1 MSFFGSLRGDRPDFI
16 VIDTEGQ
23 KLLREVAV
31 IDKKGLLIYEAFVDG
46 HYNNES
52 QKIKRKSLSQIIDD
66 LSSLLF
72 KKTIICH
79 HVNHDKKVLKE
90 SFKYVKKQFPICN
103 FICTLQLTKKYYPHF
118 PNYSLEYIT
127 KQLRLKLNQRFFNNN
142 LAHSAAYDAK
152 FTHQL
157 YLHLLGIENM
167 NKTIISSSEL
177 SHYPNPFTSSRVD
190 HPFQIHL
197 DFEQVYQEEYASLKS
212 VLKEVKK
219 DSNNQSKGAII
230 IGEAGTGKT
239 HLIMRIAKELLVR
252 NRVLFIRQPN
262 NPESIFYHTYNRI
275 LESFNEP
282 VSGTK
287 RTQLELL
294 IAHSF
299 VTILSKIHKVADS
312 IQGKKVIDNFRDDSL
327 NIYEVLG
334 KEDSKKYQ
342 NNWNFIERNIINWWS
357 ENFSIAGY
365 GLEILKGM
373 IKFCRYSRSDFKD
386 VIRRWLSGKELSEE
400 EANKIGLKNWSDDLS
415 REEFALDAI
424 AVFGKLST
432 LDEPLIIVF
441 DQLEGL
447 GLKQNQ
453 KILENFGLA
462 IKEILTHVPNS
473 LVILNLFP
481 DRWQQFKDYFDPSV
495 VDRLSQNYIILSRP
509 TEAQIRE
516 ILNLKSQ
523 VVGLSITDFLTE
535 DELKDILLQPSIRSI
550 INRASDYYRYK
561 AENVPLPPTQKN
573 IIDSP
578 NDLEKKVQQLENIL
592 HKIAKLTN
600 GFLTAKND
608 DQEGISLPDIFSDLV
623 IDKKEPKTKDIL
635 LKDKLVESLEVIKN
649 NIIIEYDS
657 PQIITDSDDIGKLI
671 TIVETITNYHNNIE
685 INQLRLGNKKLPEHI
700 SIDHKKEQ
708 LVLAFLN
715 VSSSS
720 FSSRLRNFNELVISH
735 SSSSFFVFRDE
746 REPQIK
752 GKVGTREIQKINNT
766 KNGKFIS
773 LDKISRV
780 NFELVYQF
788 IIQIQEKDLE
798 LDLEKS
804 LMLLPD
810 ILKEDS
816 LITIL
821 LKKIIKN

>member
-1 MSFFGSLRGDRPDFI
+1 MLFNSFKGDRPEFI

-23 KLLREVAV
+23 QLLREIAI
-31 IDKKGLLIYEAFVDG
+31 IDGQGRLVYEAFVDG

-52 QKIKRKSLSQIIDD
+52 QRIKRKSLPQIIND
-66 LSSLLF
+66 LSKFLF

-79 HVNHDKKVLKE
+79 HVNHDKRILKD
-90 SFKYVKKQFPICN
+90 SFKYVKKKFPPCN
-103 FICTLQLTKKYYPHF
+103 FVCTLQLTKKYYPHF
-118 PNYSLEYIT
+118 PKYSLEYIS
-127 KQLRLKLNQRFFNNN
+127 KQLRLKLNQRLFNNN
-142 LAHSAAYDAK
+142 FAHSAAYDAK

-157 YLHLLGIENM
+157 YLHLLSMEKM
-167 NKTIISSSEL
+167 NKKIISNTEL
-177 SHYPNPFTSSRVD
+177 SNYPNPFTSSRVD
-190 HPFQIHL
+190 NPFQVHL
-197 DFEQVYQEEYASLKS
+197 DFKQVYQTEYESLKS
-212 VLKEVKK
+212 ILQEVKK
-219 DSNNQSKGAII
+219 DSNNQSKGAVI

-239 HLIMRIAKELLVR
+239 HLIMRIAKELLIR

-262 NPESIFYHTYNRI
+262 NSESIFYHTYNRI
-275 LESFNEP
+275 LESFNEK
-282 VSGTK
+282 VDGTK

-299 VTILSKIHKVADS
+299 VTILSKIDKVANS
-312 IQGKKVIDNFRDDSL
+312 INGKKVIDNFRDDSL

-334 KEDSKKYQ
+334 KEDTKKYQ
-342 NNWNFIERNIINWWS
+342 NNWDFIERNIINWWS
-357 ENFSIAGY
+357 KNFSIGGY

-386 VIRRWLSGKELSEE
+386 IIRRWLSGKELSDE
-400 EANKIGLKNWSDDLS
+400 EANQIGLKNWNDDLS

-481 DRWQQFKDYFDPSV
+481 DRWQQFKDYFDDSV
-495 VDRLSQNYIILSRP
+495 LDRLSQNCITLSRP
-509 TEAQIRE
+509 AQSQIEE

-535 DELKDILLQPSIRSI
+535 EELKDILSQSSIRSI

-561 AENVPLPPTQKN
+561 AENVPLPPTQTT
-573 IIDSP
+573 IIDNP
-578 NDLEKKVQQLENIL
+578 KNLETRVQQLENIL
-592 HKIAKLTN
+592 QQIAHLTSS
-600 GFLTAKND
+600 FLKVKND
-608 DQEGISLPDIFSDLV
+608 EQEGISLPDIFPDLV
-623 IDKKEPKTKDIL
+623 IDEKENK
-635 LKDKLVESLEVIKN
+635 EN
-649 NIIIEYDS
+649 NILFKDRLIQSLQPIKDNIIKEYQL
-657 PQIITDSDDIGKLI
+657 PQIITDSDDFGKLN
-671 TIVETITNYHNNIE
+671 TIVETITQYYKDIE
-685 INQLRLGNKKLPEHI
+685 INQLRLGNKKLPEHLSI
-700 SIDHKKEQ
+700 SDNDE
-708 LVLAFLN
+708 LVVGFLH
-715 VSSSS
+715 VGGSS
-720 FSSRLRNFNELVISH
+720 FTTRLRNFNELIISNPK
-735 SSSSFFVFRDE
+735 SYFLLFRDKQ
-746 REPQIK
+746 EPPIK
-752 GKVGTREIQKINNT
+752 GRVGKMEIEKINNT
-766 KNGKFIS
+766 KNGKFII
-773 LDKISRV
+773 LDEITRV
-780 NFELVYQF
+780 NFELVYQL

-804 LMLLPD
+804 LMLLPE
-810 ILKEDS
+810 ILEEDS
-816 LITIL
+816 LITVF